1 MKIKIIS
8 LIIAIILIIAMYVPV
23 YAETAIPDPPY
34 GAYDYWVVTDSDG
47 EISLY
52 TSPNPICV
60 DYDNKGS
67 IRLEIRSYKRYNLSG
82 GYWSY
87 LGETINTINAS
98 FNTIYASS
106 HDIAYKDGSGFF
118 FTPPKVSEFC
128 QAVRQVK
135 NKGTFGM
142 ILRTISAGLIPVLG
156 CLILAI
162 SFRKG
167 WAFLQG
173 QLRH

>member
-1 MKIKIIS
+1 MELKKF
-8 LIIAIILIIAMYVPV
+8 IAIFILIAVLLMPVAVFADVP
-23 YAETAIPDPPY
+23 IPDPPP
-34 GAYDYWVVTDSDG
+34 GAFHYWVVV
-47 EISLY
+47 SLRNGNIRLF
-52 TSPNPICV
+52 TSNNPITVPKKGTQLYAHNCRM
-60 DYDNKGS
+60 YILSDNS
-67 IRLEIRSYKRYNLSG
+67 WNYEWESLSHV
-82 GYWSY
+82 SSPF
-87 LGETINTINAS
+87 EHM
-98 FNTIYASS
+98 YAAN
-106 HDIAYKDGSGFF
+106 HDIAYDDGSGFF

-162 SFRKG
+162 SLRKG